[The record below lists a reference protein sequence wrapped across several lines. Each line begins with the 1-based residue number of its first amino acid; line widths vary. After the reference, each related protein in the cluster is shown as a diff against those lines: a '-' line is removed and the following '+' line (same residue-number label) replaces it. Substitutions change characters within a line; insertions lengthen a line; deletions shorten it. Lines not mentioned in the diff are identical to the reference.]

1 MPRKVVPLITGDTYH
16 VYNRGV
22 DKREI
27 FLDKSDYLRFYISLD
42 FFNSIKPVINFESAK
57 VRKDKNDIGDKLV
70 EVIAY
75 SLLPN
80 HFHLLLKQNVDGGI
94 SEFMKR
100 VTGGYT
106 SYFNSK
112 LERSGSLLQGTF
124 KKVPIQSQEQLQYLM
139 AYVNENHFVHGIEI
153 NREICHSS
161 SLHYQGLHKSKI
173 INLPNEK
180 YNFESNVLLAK
191 DIYQRRQSLK
201 SSDLMEN

>member
-1 MPRKVVPLITGDTYH
+1 MPRKIIPLITGDIYH

-27 FLDKSDYLRFYISLD
+27 FLDKEDYLRFYISLD
-42 FFNSIKPVINFESAK
+42 FFNVIEPVINFDSAK
-57 VRKDKNDIGDKLV
+57 VRKDRNLKEDKLV
-70 EVIAY
+70 EILAY

-80 HFHLLLKQNVDGGI
+80 HFHLILQQNVDRGI

-100 VTGGYT
+100 ISGGYT

-124 KKVPIQSQEQLQYLM
+124 KKVPVQSQEQLQYLM

-153 NREICHSS
+153 KREICHSS
-161 SLHYQGLHKSKI
+161 SLHYQGLNKSKI
-173 INLPNEK
+173 INQSNEK

-191 DIYQRRQSLK
+191 DIYQKRRSLK
-201 SSDLMEN
+201 YSDLMEN